1 MKSSRDIELER
12 LRLKILDA
20 VRFSKRF
27 WMTYRENTFGI
38 ASIINL
44 IYKKSF
50 FEVLFFTNSDVIEK
64 GVPLLKI
71 YTPLEDEIDFNEILF
86 EPDFDEDGLINP
98 TKIIHHM
105 RRLISSEFQNHLR
118 ILNTEIILIDE
129 RFENYQIKANPYDR
143 EIIISY
149 PDFTLK
155 LKINLEKYPFLPT
168 FSFSRSL
175 SKIITEREFTED
187 EMIKNWDTENPPHIY
202 ELVDRICDIVSARV
216 NIKVLKENSQYLVL
230 YRVTLGDMI
239 DTLSF
244 KIQRGKSIGIIFDEK
259 SLAKIDLRRDLMIL
273 FDAIAGSQY
282 DFSGSIEIFGK
293 PTQLLSQSEK
303 EKIFILP
310 QAYDSTITN
319 MKIKKAIQYQINL
332 YAIYKKKKEIFKLML
347 KKAGLAQGLDEI
359 MEDFLKSKSYRI
371 NRKKA
376 YLKRVLE
383 STGLLNKKNKRF
395 SKLTPIEFLLFSI
408 TRALIQ
414 SPTIIMFSIPFGILG
429 KLEYEKFNSYMDKIK
444 EKFHV
449 ILIFHGPEEIISNC
463 DQILTITKNTSKIG
477 TIKEYIEELPQ
488 YGEILSIEL
497 NNPDASSILRLKEM
511 KEIDVIIEERKNE
524 KFKIYIKNSITDAII
539 QITELL
545 GPSLYSFKR
554 STASISDYME
564 FVENR

>member
-1 MKSSRDIELER
+1 MKNSREIELER

-50 FEVLFFTNSDVIEK
+50 IEVLFFTNRDVIEK

-71 YTPLEDEIDFNEILF
+71 YTPLEDEIDFSEILF

-98 TKIIHHM
+98 VKIIHHM
-105 RRLISSEFQNHLR
+105 RRLISSEFQKHLR
-118 ILNTEIILIDE
+118 ILNAEIKLIDE
-129 RFENYQIKANPYDR
+129 KFENYQIKANPYDR
-143 EIIISY
+143 EIKISY
-149 PDFTLK
+149 PNFTLE

-175 SKIITEREFTED
+175 SKIITEREFIED
-187 EMIKNWDTENPPHIY
+187 EIIKNWDKENPPHIY
-202 ELVDRICDIVSARV
+202 EVVEKVCDIVSARV
-216 NIKVLKENSQYLVL
+216 KIKVLKENSQYLVL
-230 YRVTLGDMI
+230 NRLTLGDMI
-239 DTLSF
+239 DKLSF
-244 KIQRGKSIGIIFDEK
+244 KIHRGKSIGIIFDEK
-259 SLAKIDLRRDLMIL
+259 RLTKTDPRRDLMIL
-273 FDAIAGSQY
+273 FDTIAGSQY
-282 DFSGSIEIFGK
+282 DYSGSIEIFGK

-310 QAYDSTITN
+310 QAYDSTITK
-319 MKIKKAIQYQINL
+319 MKIKKAIRYQIDL
-332 YAIYKKKKEIFKLML
+332 RAIYKRKKGIFNLML
-347 KKAGLAQGLDEI
+347 KKAGLAQSLDEI
-359 MEDFLKSKSYRI
+359 MEEFLKTGSHRI
-371 NRKKA
+371 NRKNK
-376 YLKRVLE
+376 YIKRVLE

-395 SKLTPIEFLLFSI
+395 SRLTPLEFLLFSI

-414 SPTIIMFSIPFGILG
+414 TPTIIMFSIPFGILG

-444 EKFHV
+444 ENFHV
-449 ILIFHGPEEIISNC
+449 VLIFHGPEEIISNC
-463 DQILTITKNTSKIG
+463 DQILTITQNASKIG
-477 TIKEYIEELPQ
+477 TIKDYIEELPQ

-497 NNPDASSILRLKEM
+497 NNPDDSSLHKLKEM
-511 KEIDVIIEERKNE
+511 KEIDVLIEERKNE
-524 KFKIYIKNSITDAII
+524 KFKIFIKNSITDVII
-539 QITELL
+539 QITELM

-554 STASISDYME
+554 TTASIGDYLE

>member
-155 LKINLEKYPFLPT
+155 LKINLEKYPLLPT

-216 NIKVLKENSQYLVL
+216 NIKVLEENSQYLVL

-359 MEDFLKSKSYRI
+359 MEDFLKTKSYRI

>member
-1 MKSSRDIELER
+1 M
-12 LRLKILDA
+12 
-20 VRFSKRF
+20 
-27 WMTYRENTFGI
+27 
-38 ASIINL
+38 L
-44 IYKKSF
+44 I
-50 FEVLFFTNSDVIEK
+50 
-64 GVPLLKI
+64 
-71 YTPLEDEIDFNEILF
+71 
-86 EPDFDEDGLINP
+86 
-98 TKIIHHM
+98 
-105 RRLISSEFQNHLR
+105 
-118 ILNTEIILIDE
+118 
-129 RFENYQIKANPYDR
+129 
-143 EIIISY
+143 
-149 PDFTLK
+149 
-155 LKINLEKYPFLPT
+155 
-168 FSFSRSL
+168 
-175 SKIITEREFTED
+175 
-187 EMIKNWDTENPPHIY
+187 
-202 ELVDRICDIVSARV
+202 
-216 NIKVLKENSQYLVL
+216 ENSQYLVL

-332 YAIYKKKKEIFKLML
+332 YAIYKEKKEIFKLML

-497 NNPDASSILRLKEM
+497 NNPNASSILRLKEM

>member
-244 KIQRGKSIGIIFDEK
+244 KIQRGKSIGIIFDKK

-293 PTQLLSQSEK
+293 LTQLLSQSEK

-332 YAIYKKKKEIFKLML
+332 YAIYKEKKEIFKLML

-359 MEDFLKSKSYRI
+359 MEDFLKTRSYRI

-408 TRALIQ
+408 AKALIQ

>member
-359 MEDFLKSKSYRI
+359 MEDFLKTRSYRI